1 MLKICFHS
9 TVDAFYGLL
18 KKKRKEAKFYCGMFV
33 AVASV
38 FKIYAF
44 FLFPSFATNKKK

>member
-18 KKKRKEAKFYCGMFV
+18 KKKRKKAEFYCGMFV
-33 AVASV
+33 ASK
-38 FKIYAF
+38 FEQKKNMISS
-44 FLFPSFATNKKK
+44 LFPS